1 MAEDSYIYAVARIR
15 SQEQR
20 LLSGSFYEQLL
31 AAPDEAA
38 CLRLLSERGWEAAE
52 GSPEAM
58 LKTESEKTW
67 RLLGELVKDP
77 SVFDVFRYAADYHNL
92 KAAVKES
99 GLNPKLPG
107 VFRDDGT
114 VPAETFEKAVAER
127 DMTLLPE
134 RMQHCAQEAL
144 DTFLKT
150 QDGLLTDCIVDRA
163 ALCDILRAGE
173 ASGEEIL
180 RQYAELTVVTA
191 DIKIAVRA
199 QKTKRDRKFLERS
212 LAPCKTLDIGLLTDA
227 SQLGFADICAY
238 LEKTD
243 YAGAVPELK
252 KSQAAFERWCD
263 NVLLRAI
270 RPQIHNPFG
279 LGPLAAFALARESEI
294 KTVRLILAGKRNGLA
309 ADTIRERVRETYV

>member
-1 MAEDSYIYAVARIR
+1 MAEESYIYAVARIR

-20 LLSGSFYEQLL
+20 LLSSSFYEQLL

-38 CLRLLSERGWEAAE
+38 CLRFLSERGWEGSDE
-52 GSPEAM
+52 GPEAM
-58 LKTESEKTW
+58 LKTESRKTW
-67 RLLGELVKDP
+67 LLLGELVKDP

-92 KAAVKES
+92 KAAIKES
-99 GLNPKLPG
+99 GQENKLPG
-107 VFRDDGT
+107 VYRDDGT
-114 VPAETFEKAVAER
+114 VPAALFEKAVAEM
-127 DMTLLPE
+127 DPSILPE
-134 RMQHCAQEAL
+134 RMRACAKEAAKV
-144 DTFLKT
+144 FLQT
-150 QDGLLTDCIVDRA
+150 RDGLLTDCIVDRA
-163 ALCDILRAGE
+163 ALEDIFRAGE
-173 ASGEEIL
+173 ESGEELL

-199 QKTKRDRKFLERS
+199 QRTGKDRKFLERS
-212 LAPCKTLDIGLLTDA
+212 LAPCRTLDIGQLADA
-227 SQLGFADICAY
+227 AQLGFAEVCGY

-243 YAGAVPELK
+243 YAGAVPELR
-252 KSQAAFERWCD
+252 KSQAAFECWCD

-294 KTVRLILAGKRNGLA
+294 KTVRMILAGKRNGIS